1 MKTKEW
7 LHKRLPLLALILSL
21 VLFVLSMASGNSDG
35 NTEEIAE
42 ETAGRIEKRLAVL
55 DKYLEEARN
64 ADKDQIM
71 LLEGLPD
78 DMVIYRYINDTL
90 QSWNNQFS
98 LINDDISTRMMFPVL
113 TDRSSRIASYLTDVG
128 EGLSYMNL
136 GPKWYLV
143 KSVNVDGS
151 IRLIAGI
158 EIKNTLIDDVRRND
172 NGVNRR
178 LKLPGKYAVLPLNHS
193 GGSVVEIDGTPL
205 FKIIYD
211 SAKATPFFDN
221 SMLRWIAI
229 VLLAAAI
236 VMFLAGHRTLK
247 VYSIAVASL
256 SVLFIMSFIWGIQ
269 LNGVTE
275 LF

>member
-128 EGLSYMNL
+128 
-136 GPKWYLV
+136 
-143 KSVNVDGS
+143 DG
-151 IRLIAGI
+151 
-158 EIKNTLIDDVRRND
+158 
-172 NGVNRR
+172 
-178 LKLPGKYAVLPLNHS
+178 
-193 GGSVVEIDGTPL
+193 
-205 FKIIYD
+205 
-211 SAKATPFFDN
+211 
-221 SMLRWIAI
+221 
-229 VLLAAAI
+229 
-236 VMFLAGHRTLK
+236 
-247 VYSIAVASL
+247 
-256 SVLFIMSFIWGIQ
+256 IWSSP
-269 LNGVTE
+269 
-275 LF
+275 